1 MWPYPYH
8 PRFFCF
14 KHKQSNEI
22 WNKIC
27 QFHSAWGMDT
37 HRKPREYCLPTT
49 PTTHH
54 LTVFILLNTVT
65 STPCGQPLLSVRLRS
80 LDQGNSNY
88 LRSFWLKMTGIR
100 TPRIRMRLHPFLIFT
115 EPRYVLYSP
124 TMNCQPALGF
134 TLERPWASPYP
145 LRWPKI
151 TVSEWTPEHRAET
164 HCISLIRWGDIESL
178 LHRKQNLERE
188 ESWFL
193 SRKGLTVEKHT

>member
-1 MWPYPYH
+1 M
-8 PRFFCF
+8 
-14 KHKQSNEI
+14 N
-22 WNKIC
+22 
-27 QFHSAWGMDT
+27 T
-37 HRKPREYCLPTT
+37 HRKPREYCLPTAS
-49 PTTHH
+49 TTRY
-54 LTVFILLNTVT
+54 LTGFILPNTAM
-65 STPCGQPLLSVRLRS
+65 STPCGQPLLCISLGS
-80 LDQGNSNY
+80 LDQGNSNDFKS
-88 LRSFWLKMTGIR
+88 LWMKMTGIR
-100 TPRIRMRLHPFLIFT
+100 TLGFRMSLHPFLIFT

-124 TMNCQPALGF
+124 TMNCQPPLDF